1 MSGIDDLRN
10 PLVREPNSSAFDGSP
25 RCSLDMRIGPSGE
38 QSLGGQSL
46 KLQKFSGTESV
57 SQPFEFH
64 LEFQGEDLAT
74 VLSRAGRDWLIQDQN
89 NRIEETF
96 NLDNLV
102 GQECTVLLGMAE
114 TDNQKY
120 DLYPDRRSVEFFNGI
135 LTSVSMKPDLMYE
148 ATLKPSIARLSLQNH
163 FRIFERMTALDVIA
177 ELLDSNDVSWDKSAA
192 ESIVKGLARY
202 RRQNWIQSGE
212 TDFDFLQRLI
222 QKNGLI
228 YYFVHDEHGHR
239 MVITDQ
245 TEYKKS
251 VSPNGT
257 VQELFLFYT
266 KTGQETENHIQDFKF
281 EQNLVSDRVDMMLA
295 EKEPSWLTEQNAK
308 IRTDHFQVAPNPNR
322 ASARH
327 VMNEVHMVS
336 YGASQKEIDTK
347 ANKTSLRLST
357 ATKTF
362 SGSSSC
368 PRLRPGFWFVVRET
382 EAGDLIQD
390 STGAQRPS
398 DSFKNS
404 NYGPG
409 FLPIRPDVE
418 GLGFVSVN
426 VSHSADITGSYSN
439 QFSAIEKKGFPGPY
453 QHQGEGAGTIIG
465 KVVSNQGL
473 NSGNRFLSKNEFTQ
487 HEHSFDY
494 FPFDD
499 PKQIAQYPESKGESN
514 FTAQPGL
521 LVELISPDSR
531 NTGSVHWVRLAP
543 HMTSIP
549 EEGTYVLIGKSSDE
563 TEVPEIQ
570 QVIEQR
576 GSKNIIRNEKY
587 SVNASWGDSYSTSY
601 GDSARLNFPSVSRT
615 NFEQARKLVERK
627 RESNRFA
634 DVSFSES
641 NSSSVSFSTKSHSI
655 SITSESPNPDPFHYL
670 DAEDEAAELAYVQY
684 AKSLTFGNTKNHSEH
699 TGDSHSFSMQTG
711 DSYSYSKQSGTSH
724 NESDNSVT
732 VSHSKTQDAIS
743 HSELA
748 TQVSTSNTGIS
759 SSVSNTGVSNSVSS
773 VGNSNSVSN
782 VGMSNSVS
790 TVVNSNSISNVA
802 VSNSLSNVGSSNS
815 LSNTLSS
822 ISGSNVGSSISE
834 SFTGVSTQISNTGA
848 STSISSTA
856 SSLSINSTANS
867 VSIKICGSEQNFEIE
882 NGDIFAL
889 TAAGRVRISKL
900 IVTI

>member
-114 TDNQKY
+114 TDNQKH
-120 DLYPDRRSVEFFNGI
+120 DLYPDRRPVEFFNGI

-322 ASARH
+322 SSARH

-398 DSFKNS
+398 DSFENS

-409 FLPIRPDVE
+409 FLPIRPDVD

-426 VSHSADITGSYSN
+426 VSHSADIKGSYSN

-473 NSGNRFLSKNEFTQ
+473 DSGNRFLSKNEFTQ

-499 PKQIAQYPESKGESN
+499 PKQNVQYPESKGESN

-521 LVELISPDSR
+521 LVQLISPDSR
-531 NTGSVHWVRLAP
+531 NTESVHWVRLAP

-601 GDSARLNFPSVSRT
+601 GDSARLNFPNVSRT
-615 NFEQARKLVERK
+615 DFEQARKLVERK
-627 RESNRFA
+627 RDSKRFS

-655 SITSESPNPDPFHYL
+655 SVTSESPNSDPFHYL

-684 AKSLTFGNTKNHSEH
+684 SKSMTFGNTNSRSVHH
-699 TGDSHSFSMQTG
+699 GDSQNTSEQIGTSFS
-711 DSYSYSKQSGTSH
+711 SSS
-724 NESDNSVT
+724 NLVT
-732 VSHSKTQDAIS
+732 VSESNTLDSIS
-743 HSELA
+743 NSVVA
-748 TQVSTSNTGIS
+748 AQVSNSTVGIS
-759 SSVSNTGVSNSVSS
+759 NSVSETGVSNSVSIVGVS
-773 VGNSNSVSN
+773 VSSSTTGESISVSETASSDSNSVT
-782 VGMSNSVS
+782 GISVS
-790 TVVNSNSISNVA
+790 SSE
-802 VSNSLSNVGSSNS
+802 VG
-815 LSNTLSS
+815 
-822 ISGSNVGSSISE
+822 VSE
-834 SFTGVSTQISNTGA
+834 SVSLTGLSKSDSITGVSTQTSLTGA
-848 STSISSTA
+848 SSSQSVSLDESSIRAVGRTSSISSTGA
-856 SSLSINSTANS
+856 SLSIAAVGTDLTISSTGTKEAFIIEGGK
-867 VSIKICGSEQNFEIE
+867 VSSQTTAGVMEI
-882 NGDIFAL
+882 L
-889 TAAGRVRISKL
+889 TL
-900 IVTI
+900 WVTL

>member
-74 VLSRAGRDWLIQDQN
+74 VLSRAGREWLIQDQN

-120 DLYPDRRSVEFFNGI
+120 DLYPDRRAVEFFNGI

-192 ESIVKGLARY
+192 DSIVKGLARY

-368 PRLRPGFWFVVRET
+368 PRLRPGFWFVVKET
-382 EAGDLIQD
+382 EPGDLIQD

-409 FLPIRPDVE
+409 FLPIRPDVD

-426 VSHSADITGSYSN
+426 VSHSADIKGSYSN

-499 PKQIAQYPESKGESN
+499 PKQNAQYPESRGESN

-531 NTGSVHWVRLAP
+531 NTESVHWVRLAP

-587 SVNASWGDSYSTSY
+587 SVSASWGDSYSTSY

-641 NSSSVSFSTKSHSI
+641 NSSSVSFSTKSHSV
-655 SITSESPNPDPFHYL
+655 SVTSESPNPDPFHYL

-684 AKSLTFGNTKNHSEH
+684 SKSMTFGDTSSRSVHH
-699 TGDSHSFSMQTG
+699 G
-711 DSYSYSKQSGTSH
+711 DSYSRFEQLGTSH
-724 NESDNSVT
+724 SSSVNQVSISESVT
-732 VSHSKTQDAIS
+732 QDSISDSK
-743 HSELA
+743 LA
-748 TQVSTSNTGIS
+748 TQVSTSDTGMS
-759 SSVSNTGVSNSVSS
+759 SSVSTTGVSNSIST
-773 VGNSNSVSN
+773 VGT
-782 VGMSNSVS
+782 SNSVS
-790 TVVNSNSISNVA
+790 TIENSSSMSTIA
-802 VSNSLSNVGSSNS
+802 VSNSLSNVGLSTSV
-815 LSNTLSS
+815 SNTGVSSS
-822 ISGSNVGSSISE
+822 ISSLGVSTNESI
-834 SFTGVSTQISNTGA
+834 TGVSNQTSLNGVSSSQSLVLDDSSIRGVG
-848 STSISSTA
+848 STMSISATG
-856 SSLSINSTANS
+856 SSLSISNVGTELSISNIGLRESFSVINGRPSMDNTAT
-867 VSIKICGSEQNFEIE
+867 KMEI
-882 NGDIFAL
+882 L
-889 TAAGRVRISKL
+889 SL
-900 IVTI
+900 WVTL